1 MKKITGILFS
11 ALALVAAVSC
21 NKEADQNVPVTG
33 KHTILTARLDS
44 DATKTTLDGVDIV
57 WSAEDAITA
66 FDAAGNCY
74 TSTETTV
81 SEGGSVAKFSVPT
94 EEPVYAIYPAYE
106 EGSEIEMSEGRM
118 TGVIESVQ
126 NAVPGSFDNRMNVA
140 VAKITDPDNIKF
152 KNVGGLVAIKI
163 KGTDHEI
170 VSVAVKDAAEVFA
183 MTGEIKAGFDEDGN
197 VVVDDIEAGKSF
209 VELTGEFEVGET
221 YYAVVAP
228 GIYENVSIVFTDADG
243 KTATYTKKTPLEVT
257 RNSNQLI
264 GGFDIPESKWETPE
278 RNYVKVTSEDELMN
292 GTYLIVYEMGEFGVA
307 FDGGLETLDA
317 VGNTIDVE
325 IADGKIASTEETD
338 AAAFTISLDE
348 GSILSKSGKYI
359 GVSSFS
365 NGLSVSDAS
374 DFVNTFAVDE
384 DGNAVI
390 HILTSGG
397 TMGLRY
403 NYASNQLRFRYY
415 KNDGQQAI
423 ALYLLEGSG
432 TPSKASP
439 ELSFEA
445 EAYEIT
451 FGDSFEAPVL
461 ANPHGVAVTYTS
473 SDEAVATVDE
483 TGDVEVIGLG
493 TTRISAVFE
502 GDETFKAQTVFYTLT
517 VMAPPTKVADV
528 IEGGAGNYTLDGV
541 TVYAAAAPN
550 FIIGDET
557 GKMLLYKSKLTLEVG
572 DVINVSGPVVVYND
586 VLEFNNDATVEN
598 TGETVEVDHGTPAE
612 VSEATLAVFK
622 EGSHSA
628 MYVQGT
634 GVQSGRNITVGD
646 VTLYLNVASSATDN
660 NAVAFSGY
668 VLAYSSSHST
678 YTFQAI
684 ELEIDETA
692 ATLEVSPKSLTW
704 EADAYGSASA
714 KTITVTTNA
723 AASGYD
729 VDYDDPN
736 GDWSV
741 VDEDGLITV
750 YPVEANESEDEEKF
764 LEITITHGD
773 DATLSET
780 VTLVQ
785 AESGAATY
793 GWFETDLAD
802 IPSGS
807 TVVIADITSKK
818 AMSNDKGASNPPVA
832 VSVSITD
839 GEITGDVAD
848 NLKWVITVSNGTYQF
863 GVGSDY
869 LYCTATN
876 NGVRVGSNA
885 NNVFEFVVADHNSD
899 EYFLFNV
906 ATNRY
911 LGVYNGQDW
920 RCYDNVNNNI
930 KAVVTKFYIWRE
942 K

>member
-21 NKEADQNVPVTG
+21 NKEADQNVPETG
-33 KHTILTARLDS
+33 KYTILTARLDG

-74 TSTETTV
+74 NSTETTV

-163 KGTDHEI
+163 KGTEHEI

-197 VVVDDIEAGKSF
+197 VVVDDIEEGNNF

-264 GGFDIPESKWETPE
+264 GGFDIPETKWETPE

-292 GTYLIVYEMGEFGVA
+292 GTYLIVYEVGSVA
-307 FDGGLETLDA
+307 FDGGLEALDA
-317 VGNTIDVE
+317 VGNTIDVVIE
-325 IADGKIASTEETD
+325 DGKIASTEETD

-348 GSILSKSGKYI
+348 GSILSNSGKYI
-359 GVSSFS
+359 GVSSYS
-365 NGLSVSDAS
+365 NGLVVSDAS

-403 NYASNQLRFRYY
+403 NKASNQLRFRYY
-415 KNDGQQAI
+415 KDDGQEAI

-451 FGDSFEAPVL
+451 IGDNFEAPVL

-528 IEGGAGNYTLDGV
+528 IEGGIGNYTLDGV

-550 FIIGDET
+550 YIIGDET
-557 GKMLLYKSKLTLEVG
+557 GKMLLYKSKLTLEAG
-572 DVINVSGPVVVYND
+572 NVINVSGPVVVYND
-586 VLEFNNDATVEN
+586 VLEFSSDATVEN

-634 GVQSGRNITVGD
+634 GTQSGRNITVGD
-646 VTLYLNVASSATDN
+646 VTLYLNVANSATDN
-660 NAVAFSGY
+660 SPVAFSGY
-668 VLAYSSSHST
+668 VLAYGSSYGT
-678 YTFQAI
+678 YTFQAT
-684 ELEIDETA
+684 ELAIDETA
-692 ATLEVSPKSLTW
+692 ATLEVSPKSLSW
-704 EADAYGSASA
+704 EADAYGSANA

-741 VDEDGLITV
+741 VDEDGQITV

-773 DATLSET
+773 DASLSET
-780 VTLVQ
+780 VILVQ
-785 AESGAATY
+785 AESGAAKY

-807 TVVIADITSKK
+807 TVVIADITSQM
-818 AMSNDKGASNPPVA
+818 AMSNDKGTTNPPVA

-848 NLKWVITVSNGTYQF
+848 NLNWVITVSNGTYQF

-869 LYCTATN
+869 LYCTNTN
-876 NGVRVGSNA
+876 NGVRVGSNE
-885 NNVFEFVVADHNSD
+885 NNVFELVEDSSSG
-899 EYFLFNV
+899 EYFLFNT
-906 ATNRY
+906 ATSRY
-911 LGVYNGQDW
+911 VGVYNSQDW
-920 RCYDNVNNNI
+920 RCYTSVNANI
-930 KAVVTKFYIWRE
+930 KNVVTKFYIWRE